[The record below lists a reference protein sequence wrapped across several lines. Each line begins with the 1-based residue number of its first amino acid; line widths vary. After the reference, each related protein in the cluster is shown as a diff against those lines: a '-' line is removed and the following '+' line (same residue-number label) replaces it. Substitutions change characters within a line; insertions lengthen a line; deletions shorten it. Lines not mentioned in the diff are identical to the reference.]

1 MAPALRLTERTGFE
15 APRRALKYKLKGGGA
30 TDKSNPAIV
39 TRTHRICKELYD
51 RVEAEA
57 SKTGNAVSNEMNSLI
72 LDGFR
77 FREGSIVIHRWE
89 VQSDPVQPHI
99 VQQPS

>member
-1 MAPALRLTERTGFE
+1 
-15 APRRALKYKLKGGGA
+15 LKGGEG
-30 TDKSNPAIV
+30 TGKSNFVIV

-77 FREGSIVIHRWE
+77 FREGSIVIHQWGE
-89 VQSDPVQPHI
+89 QSGPVQPHT
-99 VQQPS
+99 VQQPA